1 MNMKK
6 KIGCVIA
13 YTPGHNN
20 YGTSL
25 QGYAMLKKIKQ
36 LGYDCEVIQY
46 EKHLSLNKKIH
57 FVINAIC
64 SGETKEL
71 YNRITRNKVLNRYPK
86 YAKGIRLRTEAVN
99 KYKEK
104 KLIPLFHK
112 YVGYDAL
119 REGSKNYSVVV
130 VGSDQVWTPMSL
142 PNGYF
147 NLLFVNNTVPKVAYA
162 SSFGV
167 SEIPRFQKKATGVYL
182 DRFYRIGVREQRG
195 KEIVE
200 HLSHQKATV
209 VADPT
214 LLLSKEEWEEE
225 IADARPKESEPYIFC
240 YFLGNNQNTRKA
252 ANELKKKTGLK
263 IITIRHMDEYVPEDE
278 SFGDEAPYFVDPNDF
293 VKYIS
298 KASYV
303 CTDSFHCTVFSIIF
317 HRQFMTFY
325 RFSEGSKTGR
335 NSRIDSLFNV
345 LGVNKKHI
353 YDNSDDILSLINEP
367 INWQEVDSKLLVLRN
382 DSIDFLN
389 NALSVR

>member
-1 MNMKK
+1 MKN
-6 KIGCVIA
+6 KIGYVIA
-13 YTPGHNN
+13 YRKGHNN

-25 QGYAMLKKIKQ
+25 QGYALLKKMQQ
-36 LGYDCEVIQY
+36 LGYEVEVISY
-46 EKHLSLNKKIH
+46 IKRLSLLQKVR
-57 FVINAIC
+57 FVVNAIRVGGGNNIWKRMI
-64 SGETKEL
+64 SKQVLRQHPQYASNIGE
-71 YNRITRNKVLNRYPK
+71 
-86 YAKGIRLRTEAVN
+86 RTQAVDA
-99 KYKEK
+99 YKEK
-104 KLIPLFHK
+104 KLIPLFRE

-119 REGSKNYSVVV
+119 HEGSKNYSAVV

-142 PNGYF
+142 PNKFF
-147 NLLFVNNTVPKVAYA
+147 NLLFVDDSVPKVAYA

-167 SEIPRFQKKATGVYL
+167 SQIPQFQKKATGAYL
-182 DRFYRIGVREQRG
+182 DRYYKIGVREQRG

-200 HLSHQKATV
+200 ELSHQHATV

-225 IADARPKESEPYIFC
+225 ISNARPNEKEPYIFC
-240 YFLGNNQNTRKA
+240 YFLGTNQDARKA
-252 ANELKKKTGLK
+252 VNELKKKTGLK

-298 KASYV
+298 QASYV

-325 RFSEGSKTGR
+325 RFASTSKTGR

-345 LGVNKKHI
+345 LGIDKNHI
-353 YDNSDDILSLINEP
+353 YKGNISLIDNKIAWGQTDER
-367 INWQEVDSKLLVLRN
+367 LTGLRKE
-382 DSIDFLN
+382 SISFIKE
-389 NALSVR
+389 ALG

>member
-1 MNMKK
+1 MVDKV
-6 KIGCVIA
+6 GCVIA

-25 QGYAMLKKIKQ
+25 QGYAMLKKIQQ
-36 LGYDCEVIQY
+36 LGYSCEVIQY
-46 EKHLSLNKKIH
+46 DKRLSIGQKLH
-57 FVINAIC
+57 FVINAIR
-64 SGETKEL
+64 SGEAKEL
-71 YNRITRNKVLNRYPK
+71 YGRFTRKQVLKKFPK
-86 YAKGIRLRTEAVN
+86 YAEGIKLRTDAVDR
-99 KYKEK
+99 YKEK
-104 KLIPLFHK
+104 KLIPLFRK

-119 REGSKNYSVVV
+119 HEGSKNYSAVV

-142 PNGYF
+142 PNKFF
-147 NLLFVNNTVPKVAYA
+147 NLLFVDDSVPKVAYA

-167 SEIPRFQKKATGVYL
+167 SQIPQFQKKATGAYL
-182 DRFYRIGVREQRG
+182 DRFYKIGVREQRG

-200 HLSHQKATV
+200 ELSHQHATV

-225 IADARPKESEPYIFC
+225 ISNARPNEKEPYIFC
-240 YFLGNNQNTRKA
+240 YFLGTNQDARKA
-252 ANELKKKTGLK
+252 VNELKKKTGLK

-298 KASYV
+298 QASYV

-325 RFSEGSKTGR
+325 RFASTSKTGR

-345 LGVNKKHI
+345 LGIDKEHLYKNGDAFSHI
-353 YDNSDDILSLINEP
+353 KES
-367 INWQEVDSKLLVLRN
+367 INWQEVDKKLSLLRKE
-382 DSIDFLN
+382 SIDFLN
-389 NALSVR
+389 NALNIR